1 MISVSVLTG
10 LVMLALLLT
19 CMTPL
24 ILIALVVRDW
34 KQKKLW

>member
-1 MISVSVLTG
+1 MISISALTV
-10 LVMLALLLT
+10 LVMFALLLT

-34 KQKKLW
+34 KQNKLW